1 MADAKQRPTRG
12 RKAEGGVAARFG
24 DLPTRVQ
31 LLFGGI
37 GLLIAATSVVFA
49 GMQAFK
55 STPQPTPIV
64 LKPEAFISRVVIGD
78 GEVAA
83 DGSFENVDL
92 TSEMILLV
100 GHAEGLNTAPW
111 VPFPA
116 NAKPDE
122 ALGAR
127 VDGLWD
133 ALGPYAETGRFAW
146 QVIVI
151 EAKGGPAGSIP
162 DVSEDGPET
171 EGVLWASEV
180 FTTGE

>member
-1 MADAKQRPTRG
+1 MAGTTRRSTRG
-12 RKAEGGVAARFG
+12 RKADGGVAARFG

-37 GLLIAATSVVFA
+37 GLLIATAGVVFA
-49 GMQAFK
+49 GMQALK
-55 STPQPTPIV
+55 TTPQPTPIV
-64 LKPEAFISRVVIGD
+64 LKPEAFIKEVITGG

-83 DGSFENVDL
+83 NGSFWNVDL

-116 NAKPDE
+116 NAAPDE
-122 ALGAR
+122 GIGER
-127 VDGLWD
+127 VDGRWD
-133 ALGPYAETGRFAW
+133 ALGPYNDTGRFAW

-151 EAKGGPAGSIP
+151 EGTGGAAGSIP
-162 DVSEDGPET
+162 DISEDGPET
-171 EGVLWASEV
+171 KGVVWASQV
-180 FTTGE
+180 FLTGD